1 MYSFFCRGDAFL
13 ESYIDGL
20 ARSQGPVVSGTEDED
35 QDGNLIRAE
44 EKQFQSGEEFPDGRE
59 FKFNNL
65 SQVSFLYLQ
74 NKHNLHNSIKPIIIN
89 PYTNVM
95 AGNRLCRGVNKRVIL
110 CVVVNRMMCP
120 RLNNSKTVK

>member
-1 MYSFFCRGDAFL
+1 M
-13 ESYIDGL
+13 
-20 ARSQGPVVSGTEDED
+20 VSGTEDED

-65 SQVSFLYLQ
+65 SQVSFL
-74 NKHNLHNSIKPIIIN
+74 NKHNLHNCTKPIIIN

-95 AGNRLCRGVNKRVIL
+95 VGNRLCRGVNKRVIL
-110 CVVVNRMMCP
+110 CMVVNRMMCP
-120 RLNNSKTVK
+120 LLNNSKTVK